1 MKFEDNCC
9 NTEQFVKKYEDLFD
23 ECYDFFTNEEL
34 NLFIRQKIKEGESAI
49 KRTVNDYLDNMF
61 CPYFKF
67 DPSMWGYGAEPLET
81 VEDLKDYLEE
91 MYEDF

>member
-1 MKFEDNCC
+1 MKFEDNGC
-9 NTEQFVKKYEDLFD
+9 NTEQFVEKYEDLFD

>member
-1 MKFEDNCC
+1 MKLEDNVY
-9 NTEQFVKKYEDLFD
+9 NTEQFVQEYEGLFD
-23 ECYDFFTNEEL
+23 GCYDFFTNEEL
-34 NLFIRQKIKEGESAI
+34 NYFIRQKIKEGESAI

-61 CPYFKF
+61 CPYFRF

>member
-1 MKFEDNCC
+1 MKFEDNGC
-9 NTEQFVKKYEDLFD
+9 NTEQFVEKHEDLFD